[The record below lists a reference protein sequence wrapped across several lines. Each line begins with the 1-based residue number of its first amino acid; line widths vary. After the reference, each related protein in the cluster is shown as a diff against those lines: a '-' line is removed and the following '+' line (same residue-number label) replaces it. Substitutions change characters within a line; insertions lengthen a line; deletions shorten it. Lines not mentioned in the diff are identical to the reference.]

1 MVSEEHSLPLTLV
14 YKESGFVFALKKADL
29 DGELPKGF
37 LNVTLNKG
45 RWMFTSMELV
55 SRIQLFGMKG

>member
-55 SRIQLFGMKG
+55 SHIQLFGMKC

>member
-1 MVSEEHSLPLTLV
+1 MVSEEHSLPLALV
-14 YKESGFVFALKKADL
+14 YQESGFVFALKKADL

-37 LNVTLNKG
+37 LNVTSNKG

-55 SRIQLFGMKG
+55 GRIQSFRVKC

>member
-14 YKESGFVFALKKADL
+14 YKESGFVFALKKVDL

-55 SRIQLFGMKG
+55 SRSCLG